1 MDNDQLLVELEA
13 ALKDAK
19 IDATHQAAIWIGT
32 GLNIAASIVEHRR
45 IELLC
50 AGILNDVGED
60 QSRIQETF

>member
-32 GLNIAASIVEHRR
+32 GLNIAASIVESKR
-45 IELLC
+45 IELICLD
-50 AGILNDVGED
+50 ILEGDEHG
-60 QSRIQETF
+60 